1 MAETVGSIMGNHCGK
16 GRVLTPE
23 NFSDE
28 LYLGAPPPCT
38 STQHLHPAVQ
48 GLHGAG
54 LHPCTPAPPPCTSTP
69 AHAPCTSTLHI
80 DHSYP
85 EFNLGPLFMLKDL
98 ASQIYEKKKR
108 NYVFKRKPSGHL
120 ATYFTRLR
128 NNVEGSAVDTHRR
141 LEAEKAHLPT
151 SIWNSVT

>member
-28 LYLGAPPPCT
+28 LYLG
-38 STQHLHPAVQ
+38 
-48 GLHGAG
+48 
-54 LHPCTPAPPPCTSTP
+54 APPPCTSTP

-108 NYVFKRKPSGHL
+108 NYVFKRKPSGRL

-128 NNVEGSAVDTHRR
+128 DNVEGSAVDTHRR

-151 SIWNSVT
+151 SIWNSVTLAQS